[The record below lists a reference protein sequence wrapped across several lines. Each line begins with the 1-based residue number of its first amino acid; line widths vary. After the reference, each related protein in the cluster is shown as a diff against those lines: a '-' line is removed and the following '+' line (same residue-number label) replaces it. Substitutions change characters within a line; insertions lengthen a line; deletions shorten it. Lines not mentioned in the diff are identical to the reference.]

1 MSNYTNAPAQ
11 NCGIIDNKNGLLK
24 YSDGTVIQ
32 DGTIIPLGLNMAVE
46 VETGRMPYFHRPT
59 RGTGNE

>member
-1 MSNYTNAPAQ
+1 MSGYTNTPGE
-11 NCGIIDNKNGLLK
+11 NGGVIDNKDGLLK
-24 YSDGTVIQ
+24 FSDGTVIP

-59 RGTGNE
+59 RGTEDE